1 MRYNLR
7 YTMGMKTAISLGCL
21 PASIRKGYGSIL
33 RIAQT
38 PAKPPY
44 LIHRFFVKTPNA
56 LEALERDWNLVST
69 EFAGVAKQ
77 EMEDAEGKIHRN

>member
-1 MRYNLR
+1 M
-7 YTMGMKTAISLGCL
+7 AVF